1 MTWLNKSTAAQLA
14 TTKKDHSSLI
24 SLIVASLCILA
35 SQTALSKVEDVDR
48 IVAVVDD
55 NVVVR
60 SELDEQLAQVIPQ
73 LKRKGTQLP
82 PRDVLESQV
91 LERLILAKL
100 QLAAAERAGIN
111 ISEDI
116 LAQAIGNIAQKN
128 GLSLA
133 QFRQALKANGI
144 GFQQFR
150 EQIREQIIMRQL
162 QERVVGPRVRVTE
175 REVEAYIARQSQL
188 PAKPERAPQRTPR
201 SAYHILHILVA
212 VPEGAV
218 AEQLQRAKEK
228 ATQIVKKLRSGS
240 DFKTVA
246 LAESD
251 GRMALEGGDLGWR
264 KANEVPTMFA
274 KLVPGMSKGAISN
287 PIRSPSGFHVI
298 KLIDY
303 KGGIIPKRKSSSPI
317 VNQSRVRHILV
328 KTNEITSDEDARLR
342 LQQLLQRIK
351 GGDKFNA
358 LARSHSD
365 DTASS
370 LKGGELGWINPG
382 DMVPEFEQQLEGLAP
397 GQLSQPFRT
406 PFGWHIVQLL
416 ERRQHDSTQE
426 VLKNSAREIIRRRKM
441 GEETELYLRQLR
453 DEAYVEIR
461 LEDM

>member
-1 MTWLNKSTAAQLA
+1 M
-14 TTKKDHSSLI
+14 
-24 SLIVASLCILA
+24 
-35 SQTALSKVEDVDR
+35 
-48 IVAVVDD
+48 
-55 NVVVR
+55 
-60 SELDEQLAQVIPQ
+60 
-73 LKRKGTQLP
+73 
-82 PRDVLESQV
+82 
-91 LERLILAKL
+91 
-100 QLAAAERAGIN
+100 
-111 ISEDI
+111 
-116 LAQAIGNIAQKN
+116 
-128 GLSLA
+128 A

-144 GFQQFR
+144 GFQEFR
-150 EQIREQIIMRQL
+150 EQIRNQITMRQL
-162 QERVVGPRVRVTE
+162 QERVVGKRIRVTE
-175 REVEAYIARQSQL
+175 REVDAYIARQSQL
-188 PAKPERAPQRTPR
+188 PKKPESTPQRTRR

-218 AEQLQRAKEK
+218 AAQLQQAKDK

-251 GRMALEGGDLGWR
+251 GRQALEGGDLGWR
-264 KANEVPTMFA
+264 KASEVPTMF
-274 KLVPGMSKGAISN
+274 SKVVRSMKRGAVSN

-298 KLIDY
+298 KLNDY

-342 LQQLLQRIK
+342 LQQLLQRIQ
-351 GGDKFNA
+351 GGDKFNT

-365 DTASS
+365 DTASA

-406 PFGWHIVQLL
+406 PFGWHIVELL
-416 ERRQHDSTQE
+416 ERRKYDSSQE
-426 VLKNSAREIIRRRKM
+426 ILKNRAREIIRQRKM

-453 DEAYVEIR
+453 DEAYIEIR
-461 LEDM
+461 LDDDM

>member
-1 MTWLNKSTAAQLA
+1 M
-14 TTKKDHSSLI
+14 
-24 SLIVASLCILA
+24 ASLCILA
-35 SQTALSKVEDVDR
+35 SQAAASAVEDVDR

-55 NVVVR
+55 DVVVR
-60 SELDEQLAQVIPQ
+60 SELDTELAKVIPQ

-82 PRDVLESQV
+82 AKDVLENQV

-100 QLAAAERAGIN
+100 QLAAAEQAGIN
-111 ISEDI
+111 VSED
-116 LAQAIGNIAQKN
+116 LLSQAVGNIAQKN
-128 GLSLA
+128 GLSMA

-144 GFQQFR
+144 SFHDFR
-150 EQIREQIIMRQL
+150 EQIRNQVTMRRL
-162 QERVVGPRVRVTE
+162 QERVVGKRIRVTD
-175 REVEAYIARQSQL
+175 REVDAYIARKPQL
-188 PAKPERAPQRTPR
+188 PTKPESTPRRTRR

-218 AEQLQRAKEK
+218 AAELQKAKEK
-228 ATQIVKKLRSGS
+228 ATEIVKKLRSGS

-274 KLVPGMSKGAISN
+274 KEVRSMKKGAVSN

-298 KLIDY
+298 KLKDY

-328 KTNEITSDEDARLR
+328 KTNEITSDEDAKLR

-351 GGDKFNA
+351 GGDNFNA

-365 DTASS
+365 DTASA

-406 PFGWHIVQLL
+406 PFGWHIVQLM
-416 ERRQHDSTQE
+416 EQRKYDSSQE
-426 VLKNSAREIIRRRKM
+426 VLKNQAREIIRQRKM

-453 DEAYVEIR
+453 DDAYIEIR
-461 LEDM
+461 LDDM

>member
-1 MTWLNKSTAAQLA
+1 M
-14 TTKKDHSSLI
+14 
-24 SLIVASLCILA
+24 ASLCILA
-35 SQTALSKVEDVDR
+35 SQTAASGVEDVDR

-55 NVVVR
+55 DVVVR
-60 SELDEQLAQVIPQ
+60 SELDTELAKVIPQ

-82 PRDVLESQV
+82 AKDVLENQV
-91 LERLILAKL
+91 LERLILSKL
-100 QLAAAERAGIN
+100 QLAAAEQAGIN
-111 ISEDI
+111 VSED
-116 LAQAIGNIAQKN
+116 LLSQAVGNIAQKN
-128 GLSLA
+128 GLSMA

-144 GFQQFR
+144 SLHDFR
-150 EQIREQIIMRQL
+150 EQIRNQVTMRRL
-162 QERVVGPRVRVTE
+162 QERVVGKRIRVTD
-175 REVEAYIARQSQL
+175 REVDAYIARKPQL
-188 PAKPERAPQRTPR
+188 PTKPESTPRRTRR

-218 AEQLQRAKEK
+218 AAELQKAKEK
-228 ATQIVKKLRSGS
+228 ATEIVKKLRSGS
-240 DFKTVA
+240 DFTTVA

-274 KLVPGMSKGAISN
+274 KEVRSMKKGAVSN

-298 KLIDY
+298 KLKDY

-328 KTNEITSDEDARLR
+328 KTNEITSDEDAKLR

-351 GGDKFNA
+351 GGDNFNA

-365 DTASS
+365 DTASA

-406 PFGWHIVQLL
+406 PFGWHIVQLM
-416 ERRQHDSTQE
+416 EQRKYDSSQE
-426 VLKNSAREIIRRRKM
+426 VLKNQAREIIRQRKM

-453 DEAYVEIR
+453 DDAYIEIR
-461 LEDM
+461 LDDM